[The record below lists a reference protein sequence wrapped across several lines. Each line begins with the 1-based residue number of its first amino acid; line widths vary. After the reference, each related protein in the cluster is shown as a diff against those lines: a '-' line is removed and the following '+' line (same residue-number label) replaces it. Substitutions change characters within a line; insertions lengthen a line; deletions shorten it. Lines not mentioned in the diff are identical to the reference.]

1 LHFDAYLRYVIY
13 LKLILVAMM
22 WGGTFIATRMAS
34 QVFGTFTGASLRYF
48 VALLFM
54 VPLAFYKDHF
64 FYRVNRK
71 QFFQLMLLGS
81 TGIFAYSYFFFNG
94 LKVVQASHGALIV
107 ALNPVF
113 VLLISSFFDNEKIS
127 KIRILG
133 VLLSLTGT
141 AIVISRGDLL
151 SLFSVF
157 TWGDVFMLGTPLSW
171 SLYTYFA
178 KDVLKTTTPLQT
190 STLATIF
197 GFFMVLI
204 LAPFESYPSVIEP
217 SIWIA
222 IFYLGICGSVLGLVW
237 YYEGVKTIGPIKTS
251 AFNNLIPIFAML
263 LSVLILGETL
273 HAYTFY
279 GAGFV
284 IGGVFLINRF

>member
-1 LHFDAYLRYVIY
+1 
-13 LKLILVAMM
+13 MM

-34 QVFGTFTGASLRYF
+34 QVFGTFTGASMRYF

-54 VPLAFYKDHF
+54 VPLALFQDKHF
-64 FYRVNRK
+64 FKISRK
-71 QFFQLMLLGS
+71 QLFQMILLGA

-94 LKVVQASHGALIV
+94 LKQVPASHGALIV
-107 ALNPVF
+107 ALNPVL
-113 VLLISSFFDNEKIS
+113 VMLISSFFDKEKVS
-127 KIRILG
+127 VIRILG

-141 AIVISRGDLL
+141 AIVISRGDLF

-157 TWGDVFMLGTPLSW
+157 TWGDAFMLGTPLSW

-178 KDVLKTTTPLQT
+178 KEPLKTTTPLQA

-204 LAPFESYPSVIEP
+204 LAPFETFPSVIGWE
-217 SIWIA
+217 IWAA

-237 YYEGVKTIGPIKTS
+237 YYEGVKKLGPVKTS

-273 HAYTFY
+273 HDYTFY

-284 IGGVFLINRF
+284 VGGVFLINRF

>member
-1 LHFDAYLRYVIY
+1 
-13 LKLILVAMM
+13 MM

-34 QVFGTFTGASLRYF
+34 QVFGTFTGASLRYL

-54 VPLAFYKDHF
+54 VPLALFQDVHF
-64 FYRVNRK
+64 FKINKK
-71 QFFQLMLLGS
+71 QFFQLLLLGS

-94 LKVVQASHGALIV
+94 LKQVPASHGALIV
-107 ALNPVF
+107 ALNPVL
-113 VLLISSFFDNEKIS
+113 VMLISAFFDKGKVSN
-127 KIRILG
+127 IRLVG

-141 AIVISRGDLL
+141 AIVISRGDLF

-157 TWGDVFMLGTPLSW
+157 TWGDAFMLGTPLSW

-178 KDVLKTTTPLQT
+178 KDALKTTTPLQA

-197 GFFMVLI
+197 GFFMVLM
-204 LAPFESYPSVIEP
+204 LAPFEPFPAVIGWE
-217 SIWIA
+217 IWGA
-222 IFYLGICGSVLGLVW
+222 ILYLGVCGSVLGLVW
-237 YYEGVKTIGPIKTS
+237 YYEGVKKIGPVKTS

-284 IGGVFLINRF
+284 IGGVVLINRF